1 MTNLTWYSKTLA
13 FSITVFFFHIEEA
26 ENIGIYIYDFPY
38 FLTLQK
44 KIYCVKMSKIV
55 NLSEGRRFFYLTVRA
70 IVI

>member
-1 MTNLTWYSKTLA
+1 MTNLTLVKQHSLLSFFTLRKQRILA
-13 FSITVFFFHIEEA
+13 IV
-26 ENIGIYIYDFPY
+26 YDFPY

-70 IVI
+70 ILI